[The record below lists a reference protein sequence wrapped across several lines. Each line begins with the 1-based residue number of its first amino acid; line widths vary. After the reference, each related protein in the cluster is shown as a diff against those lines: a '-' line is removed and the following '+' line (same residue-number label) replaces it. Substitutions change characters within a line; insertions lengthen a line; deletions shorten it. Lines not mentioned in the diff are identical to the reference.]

1 MRVPLV
7 KRTTRALLALLVGT
21 ACLAACTLGPDFV
34 RPPAP
39 AVSRYTAPAA
49 DSTAARAPGLEYG
62 APVAADWYLVFHS
75 TALDGLIARALVGN
89 PGLEA
94 ARHALRAAQDE
105 SRATAGLLYPA
116 VTAGAGANRGHIN
129 GSGLY
134 EPDQAFSA
142 TGNQRSLGLSLAY
155 NMDLFGQVHRS
166 VEAQRAAV
174 ETARYEALSVYITL
188 VSQVVTTAFDA
199 VAAQAE
205 IDATQSL
212 LQELEAQ
219 CSLLEK
225 LEAAGKINHGD
236 GLLAQTEL
244 ETTRAA
250 LPALEQLRDT
260 ARNALARL
268 AGAAPTDFQFPPLTL
283 SDFALPVDLPVSLPS
298 ALVRQR
304 PDILAAES
312 ALHQASA
319 QIGIAEAARYPSL
332 SLSAQYARQSSAL
345 EDLFKQPGSVWS
357 VGVNSLAPLY
367 SGGALSARASEAKQ
381 IYLQRKAN
389 YRATV
394 LGAFVEVADALQA
407 LEHDTATFAARSRA
421 LAAAQA
427 NLTLAAAQYR
437 AGKYNELQVLLVEQQ
452 YRNAALTQVQADAR
466 RFTDVAALFH
476 ALGGGWWN
484 AEGDPAA
491 GDPAAGDPAA
501 LPPLSPRA
509 ALAPAS
515 NAGTSAAREGATP

>member
-1 MRVPLV
+1 MRTPLMRRTARTLLAPLV
-7 KRTTRALLALLVGT
+7 GA
-21 ACLAACTLGPDFV
+21 ACIAACTLGPDFV
-34 RPPAP
+34 RPPTPELA
-39 AVSRYTAPAA
+39 RYTASAA
-49 DSTAARAPGLEYG
+49 GSTAAGAPGLEYG
-62 APVAADWYLVFHS
+62 APLAADWYRVFHS
-75 TALDGLIARALVGN
+75 TALDGLIARSLAGN
-89 PGLEA
+89 PDLQA
-94 ARHALRAAQDE
+94 TRHALRAAQDE
-105 SRATAGLLYPA
+105 GRATAGLLYPT
-116 VTAGAGANRGHIN
+116 VTAEAGANRGHIN

-174 ETARYEALSVYITL
+174 ETARYEALNVVITL
-188 VSQVVTTAFDA
+188 VSQVVSSAFDA

-219 CSLLEK
+219 CSLMEK

-236 GLLAQTEL
+236 ALLAQTEL
-244 ETTRAA
+244 ETTRAT

-268 AGAAPTDFQFPPLTL
+268 EGIAPADFQLPPLTL
-283 SDFALPVDLPVSLPS
+283 RDFALPADLPVSLPS
-298 ALVRQR
+298 TLVRQR

-332 SLSAQYARQSSAL
+332 ALTAQYARQSSGL
-345 EDLFKQPGSVWS
+345 EGLFKQPGSVWS

-367 SGGALSARASEAKQ
+367 SGGALSARANEAKQ
-381 IYLQRKAN
+381 IFLQREAT

-394 LGAFVEVADALQA
+394 LGAFVEVADALLA
-407 LEHDTATFAARSRA
+407 LEHDTATFTARSRA

-427 NLTLAAAQYR
+427 NLTLATAQYR

-484 AEGDPAA
+484 AGP
-491 GDPAAGDPAA
+491 
-501 LPPLSPRA
+501 
-509 ALAPAS
+509 
-515 NAGTSAAREGATP
+515 SADREGMTP